1 MQLHNIQSKHRI
13 RPKIRVGRGGKR
25 GTTSG
30 KGTKGQK
37 SRAGHK
43 IRPAIRDIIKK
54 LPKKRG
60 YKFRRFHP
68 RAEVVNL
75 VLLDKYFK
83 EGDTISPA
91 VLLEKGLVRRI
102 KGKMPAVKILG
113 NGEGKKKFVFKDVA
127 FSKSVAVRMK

>member
-1 MQLHNIQSKHRI
+1 MQLHNIQSKYRI

-30 KGTKGQK
+30 RGTKGQK
-37 SRAGHK
+37 ARAGHK

-60 YKFRRFHP
+60 YKFRRFRP

-75 VLLDKYFK
+75 ALLDKHFK
-83 EGDTISPA
+83 EGDIISPA
-91 VLLEKGLVRRI
+91 VLLGRGLVRRI
-102 KGKMPAVKILG
+102 KGRTPAVKILG
-113 NGEGKKKFVFKDVA
+113 KGETKKKFVFKDVA
-127 FSKSVAVRMK
+127 FSKSAAVRIK

>member
-1 MQLHNIQSKHRI
+1 MQLHNIKSTHRI
-13 RPKIRVGRGGKR
+13 KPKIRVGRGGKR

-43 IRPAIRDIIKK
+43 IRPALRDSIKK

-60 YKFRRFHP
+60 YKFRRFRA

-75 VLLDKYFK
+75 ALLDKHFK
-83 EGDTISPA
+83 EGDIISPA
-91 VLLEKGLVRRI
+91 VLLGRGLVRRI
-102 KGKMPAVKILG
+102 KGRTPAVKILG
-113 NGEGKKKFVFKDVA
+113 KGETKKKFVFQDVV
-127 FSKSVAVRMK
+127 FSKSVALKMK